1 MGEGRS
7 RRRKASLHILFVHL
21 KLRVELM
28 RMWIMEC
35 NDKGLDWTVHC
46 IMEALSWKYN
56 SLTTVH

>member
-1 MGEGRS
+1 MRRVGEGRS
-7 RRRKASLHILFVHL
+7 KRRKASLHILLVHL

-35 NDKGLDWTVHC
+35 KDWTVHC